1 MKRIGKWLVFL
12 LLAGALCGCAKEEE
26 QEAVP
31 IRNYDASLHEGKEYI
46 LENDDLKFE
55 FDPATTQFTLTQ
67 KNTGKVWY
75 SNPPE
80 GANDPQANASA
91 RKNLQSTLVLEY
103 TTINAVSA
111 LLNSYEF
118 SVANGIY
125 EVEASED
132 EIRVLY
138 TIGKVKKT
146 FFIPMAVPESRMK
159 EFYDKMER
167 SQQKKLDDY
176 YRRYDIN
183 NLLATDN
190 KSDLLSQYPD
200 LENER
205 VYVLR
210 ESSSS
215 KEFIM
220 RQIEEM
226 FSSVGYTEEDYY
238 ADLERYSS
246 SSSSDK
252 VIINLTVVYRLDG
265 NRFIVE
271 IPNDEIAYNEDYP
284 LTKISLLPYFGA
296 GGTEDEGYLL
306 VPEGSGALIRFNN
319 GKSEQS
325 AYYADV
331 YGWDYG
337 KKRTELVD
345 ETRSAMPVYGIANG
359 DSSFLSV
366 MEEYGTIASIR
377 ADVSGRQNSYNYAYA
392 TYEIIH
398 SDKMDIS
405 AKSDRTVLAFEEDVP
420 EGKIVQS
427 YTFFKGT
434 DYVNMAETYRD
445 YLQRRYP
452 ELQKVA
458 DTELP
463 VAVEFIG
470 AIDRVKQIL
479 GFPVKRPEVLTSFAE
494 AQEILAEMLA
504 DGYENLSVRYSGWMN
519 GGISHTMAKN
529 IKLTSGMG
537 GKKALKALMDYANT
551 NGVDVYLSG
560 RVETANNSNLLDG
573 FLRSRDSAK
582 HVSREVI
589 EHSPFSAIWFGELA
603 EKRMGS
609 YYLLRP
615 SVCLELM
622 EGLAKEAAD
631 YKAGVGFEDIGYLL
645 SADYNPKRLV
655 TREQVMKLQ
664 SEALAKIHSDGT
676 KIMVSAGNEYALPYA
691 DIVTNVDLEGKTF
704 AILDESVPFYE
715 IVVHGLVNY
724 TGDAINLS
732 GNPWTSVLKC
742 AEMGAG
748 LSFAFMKSDAD
759 ALQNSEYMD
768 YFGAYYDGWK
778 DWAKEYYLRYKEEMA
793 GLNNQY
799 ITGHSVLEPGVT
811 TTTYENGTVVY
822 VNYNNEDYTNGTLT
836 VPARDYLVER
846 RGN

>member
-91 RKNLQSTLVLEY
+91 RKNLQSTLILEY

-159 EFYDKMER
+159 EFYDQMER

-183 NLLATDN
+183 NLLATDD
-190 KSDLLSQYPD
+190 KSALLSQYPD

-210 ESSSS
+210 ESASS
-215 KEFIM
+215 KEFIL

-238 ADLERYSS
+238 ADLERYASS
-246 SSSSDK
+246 ASSDK

-271 IPNDEIAYNEDYP
+271 IPNDEIAYNEAYP

-366 MEEYGTIASIR
+366 MEEYDTIASIR

-427 YTFFKGT
+427 YTFFAGT

-519 GGISHTMAKN
+519 GGVSHTMAKN

-676 KIMVSAGNEYALPYA
+676 KIMISAGNEYALPYA
-691 DIVTNVDLEGKTF
+691 DIVTNVDLEGKPL

-768 YFGAYYDGWK
+768 YFGACYDGWK

-822 VNYNNEDYTNGTLT
+822 VNYNNEDYTNGTVT

>member
-91 RKNLQSTLVLEY
+91 RKNLQSTLILEY

-159 EFYDKMER
+159 EFYDQMER

-183 NLLATDN
+183 NLLATDD
-190 KSDLLSQYPD
+190 KSALLSQYPD

-210 ESSSS
+210 ESASS
-215 KEFIM
+215 KEFIL

-238 ADLERYSS
+238 ADLERYASS
-246 SSSSDK
+246 ASSDK

-271 IPNDEIAYNEDYP
+271 IPNDEIAYNEAYP

-366 MEEYGTIASIR
+366 MEEYDTIASIR

-519 GGISHTMAKN
+519 GGVSHTMAKN

-676 KIMVSAGNEYALPYA
+676 KIMISAGNEYALPYA
-691 DIVTNVDLEGKTF
+691 DIVTNVDLEGKPL

-768 YFGAYYDGWK
+768 YFGACYDGWK

-822 VNYNNEDYTNGTLT
+822 VNYNNEDYTNGTVT

>member
-405 AKSDRTVLAFEEDVP
+405 AKSDRTVLAFEKDVP

>member
-91 RKNLQSTLVLEY
+91 RKNLQSTLILEY

-159 EFYDKMER
+159 EFYDQMER

-183 NLLATDN
+183 NLLATDD
-190 KSDLLSQYPD
+190 KSALLSQYPD

-210 ESSSS
+210 ESASS
-215 KEFIM
+215 KEFIL

-238 ADLERYSS
+238 EDLERYASS
-246 SSSSDK
+246 ASSDK

-271 IPNDEIAYNEDYP
+271 IPNDEIAYNEAYP

-366 MEEYGTIASIR
+366 MEEYDTIASIR

-519 GGISHTMAKN
+519 GGVSHTMAKN
-529 IKLTSGMG
+529 IRLTSGMG
-537 GKKALKALMDYANT
+537 GKKALEALMDYANT

-615 SVCLELM
+615 SVCIELM

-664 SEALAKIHSDGT
+664 SEALAKIQADGT
-676 KIMVSAGNEYALPYA
+676 KIMISAGNEYALPYA
-691 DIVTNVDLEGKTF
+691 DIVTNVDLEGKPL

>member
-91 RKNLQSTLVLEY
+91 RKNLQSTLILEY

-159 EFYDKMER
+159 EFYDQMER

-183 NLLATDN
+183 NLLATDD
-190 KSDLLSQYPD
+190 KSALLSQYPD

-210 ESSSS
+210 ESASS
-215 KEFIM
+215 KEFIL

-238 ADLERYSS
+238 ADLERYASS
-246 SSSSDK
+246 ASSDK

-271 IPNDEIAYNEDYP
+271 IPNDEIAYNEAYP

-366 MEEYGTIASIR
+366 MEEYDTIASIR

-427 YTFFKGT
+427 YTFFAGT

-519 GGISHTMAKN
+519 GGVSHTMAKN

-589 EHSPFSAIWFGELA
+589 EHSPFSAIWFGEMP

-615 SVCLELM
+615 SVCIELM
-622 EGLAKEAAD
+622 EELAGKAAD
-631 YKAGVGFEDIGYLL
+631 YQAGVGFEDIGYLL

-664 SEALAKIHSDGT
+664 SEALAKIQADGT
-676 KIMVSAGNEYALPYA
+676 KIMISAGNEYALPYA
-691 DIVTNVDLEGKTF
+691 DIVTNVDLEGKPL

-822 VNYNNEDYTNGTLT
+822 VNYNNEDYTNGTVT

>member
-1 MKRIGKWLVFL
+1 VFL

-91 RKNLQSTLVLEY
+91 RKNLQSTLILEY

-159 EFYDKMER
+159 EFYDQMER

-183 NLLATDN
+183 NLLATDD
-190 KSDLLSQYPD
+190 KSALLSQYPD

-210 ESSSS
+210 ESASS
-215 KEFIM
+215 KEFIL

-238 ADLERYSS
+238 ADLERYASS
-246 SSSSDK
+246 ASSDK

-271 IPNDEIAYNEDYP
+271 IPNDEIAYNEAYP

-366 MEEYGTIASIR
+366 MEEYDTIASIR

-519 GGISHTMAKN
+519 GGVSHTMAKN

-676 KIMVSAGNEYALPYA
+676 KIMISAGNEYALPYA
-691 DIVTNVDLEGKTF
+691 DIVTNVDLEGKPL

-768 YFGAYYDGWK
+768 YFGACYDGWK

>member
-91 RKNLQSTLVLEY
+91 RKNLQSTLILEY

-159 EFYDKMER
+159 EFYDQMER

-183 NLLATDN
+183 NLLATDD
-190 KSDLLSQYPD
+190 KSALLSQYPD

-210 ESSSS
+210 ESASS
-215 KEFIM
+215 KEFIL

-238 ADLERYSS
+238 ADLERYASS
-246 SSSSDK
+246 ASSDK

-271 IPNDEIAYNEDYP
+271 IPNDEIAYNEAYP

-366 MEEYGTIASIR
+366 MEEYDTIASIR

-427 YTFFKGT
+427 YTFFAGT

-519 GGISHTMAKN
+519 GGVSHTMAKN
-529 IKLTSGMG
+529 IRLTSGMG

-589 EHSPFSAIWFGELA
+589 EHSPFSAIWFGEMP

-615 SVCLELM
+615 SVCIELM
-622 EGLAKEAAD
+622 EELAGKAAD
-631 YKAGVGFEDIGYLL
+631 YQAGVGFEDIGYLL

-664 SEALAKIHSDGT
+664 SEALAKIQADGT
-676 KIMVSAGNEYALPYA
+676 KIMISAGNEYALPYA
-691 DIVTNVDLEGKTF
+691 DIVTNVDLEGKPL

-822 VNYNNEDYTNGTLT
+822 VNYNNEDYTNGTVT

>member
-91 RKNLQSTLVLEY
+91 RKNLQSTLILEY

-159 EFYDKMER
+159 EFYDQMER

-183 NLLATDN
+183 NLLATDD
-190 KSDLLSQYPD
+190 KSALLSQYPD

-210 ESSSS
+210 ESASS
-215 KEFIM
+215 KEFIL

-238 ADLERYSS
+238 ADLERYASS
-246 SSSSDK
+246 ASSDK

-271 IPNDEIAYNEDYP
+271 IPNDEIAYNEAYP

-366 MEEYGTIASIR
+366 MEEYDTIASIR

-452 ELQKVA
+452 EFQKVA

-519 GGISHTMAKN
+519 GGVSHTMAKN
-529 IKLTSGMG
+529 IRLTSGMG

-582 HVSREVI
+582 YVSREVI
-589 EHSPFSAIWFGELA
+589 EHSPFSAIWFGEMP
-603 EKRMGS
+603 EKRLGS

-615 SVCLELM
+615 SVCIELM

-664 SEALAKIHSDGT
+664 SEALAKIQADGT
-676 KIMVSAGNEYALPYA
+676 KIMISAGNEYALPYA
-691 DIVTNVDLEGKTF
+691 DIVTNVDLEGKPL

-768 YFGAYYDGWK
+768 YFGACYDGWK

-799 ITGHSVLEPGVT
+799 ITGHAVLVSGVT
-811 TTTYENGTVVY
+811 STTYENGTVVY

>member
-226 FSSVGYTEEDYY
+226 FASVGYTEEDYY

-405 AKSDRTVLAFEEDVP
+405 AKSDRTVLAFEKDVP